1 MKTLRHTI
9 LPAVCL
15 VLLAG
20 CDYNEHYFEGMEQ
33 SAVPTDLLDLD
44 KTLTAADYEAIATNA
59 ANVAL
64 AGNAGKTELEA
75 LKKNGYFTEA
85 IPAEK
90 YLPNYFA
97 ALYPGADDKSA
108 IRATYRTTLQTETA
122 RTVNHA
128 AHYTL
133 SVADYAAAWGKAYP
147 FFAPSKPAAEA
158 LPSILAQALP
168 DAEEGAS
175 VYAWF
180 NVAGEEPA
188 GAEYAF
194 DANFEDMWHQNVS
207 KVALEGWTNL
217 SVKGANKWDLKA
229 FRGNNYLQ
237 ASAYENKDEME
248 VYLISPEMAVGSGM
262 ELTFDAC
269 YGNYR
274 EEGGRIRVLLTDDLQ
289 AAGASVTRDE
299 VEAATWHDITS
310 SVDIPVPS
318 GTYGTLANVCRY
330 DLSAYAGRKLRIA
343 FLYTG
348 DESETEVGG
357 QKVKKQA
364 TTTVQIDNV
373 SVRSAGYDTET
384 YIVDALLY
392 RFDGTEWKPFTEGYA
407 VSAADMSDMGF
418 INGFFDATTDPAHYL
433 PLLLRQRFPYP
444 ALDERITTVCKYYGR
459 TGGFRADDFRFDG
472 TNWVWE
478 GVVDKTAQYV
488 KNNGTWL
495 YDPNVLVTLL
505 PVKGDVTSIRY
516 YQTICD
522 WVGANK
528 GAQYF
533 QTGYTNAEY
542 YYGASSYQCN
552 MDFKIDSWRSKCTA
566 DYSSYSD
573 EELEKL
579 QYERLEEAFL
589 PALEK
594 LHADVAP
601 VEGMDVLVTIRFGVY
616 TGTGL
621 AACNYEI
628 VYKAVGKGAFE
639 FVSLDPIGGED

>member
-1 MKTLRHTI
+1 ML
-9 LPAVCL
+9 LPAACL
-15 VLLAG
+15 LLLAG
-20 CDYNEHYFEGMEQ
+20 CDYNERYFEGMEE
-33 SAVPTDLLDLD
+33 SAAPTDVLDLD
-44 KTLTAADYEAIATNA
+44 KTLTAADYEAIAANA

-64 AGNAGKTELEA
+64 AGKAKKSDLEA

-85 IPAEK
+85 ITAEE

-97 ALYPGADDKSA
+97 ALYPGADDRSA
-108 IRATYRTTLQTETA
+108 IRATYRSTAQSETA

-128 AHYTL
+128 SDYTL
-133 SVADYAAAWGKAYP
+133 RVADYAAEWGKAYP

-158 LPSILAQALP
+158 LPSILAAALP

-180 NVAGEEPA
+180 NVADEEPA

-194 DANFEDMWHQNVS
+194 DAGFEDLWHRNVS
-207 KVALEGWTNL
+207 KVTLEGWTNL

-229 FRGNNYLQ
+229 FRGNNYVQ
-237 ASAYENKDEME
+237 ATAYENKGEME
-248 VYLISPEMAVGSGM
+248 VYLISPEVAVGSGM
-262 ELTFDAC
+262 EFTFDAC

-274 EEGGRIRVLLTDDLQ
+274 EEGGRIRVLISDDVK
-289 AAGASVTRDE
+289 AAGTTVTLDE
-299 VEAATWHDITS
+299 VESATWKDVTS

-330 DLSAYAGRKLRIA
+330 DLSVYSGRKIRIA
-343 FLYTG
+343 FLYEG

-357 QKVKKQA
+357 QTVKKQA

-373 SVRSAGYDTET
+373 SVRTAGYDTQA
-384 YIVDALLY
+384 YAVDAQLY
-392 RFDGTEWKPFTEGYA
+392 RFDGTQWKPFADGLAIT
-407 VSAADMSDMGF
+407 AADMAEMG
-418 INGFFDATTDPAHYL
+418 IANGYFDATTDPTHYL
-433 PLLLRQRFPYP
+433 PLLLRGKYPYP
-444 ALDERITTVCKYYGR
+444 APDERITTICKYYGQK
-459 TGGFRADDFRFDG
+459 GDFRADDFRFDG
-472 TNWVWE
+472 TDWVWE
-478 GVVDKTAQYV
+478 GVLEKTSQFV
-488 KNNGTWL
+488 KNNGKWL
-495 YDPNVLVTLL
+495 YDPNVLITLL
-505 PVKGDVTSIRY
+505 PVKGDPTSVRY

-528 GAQYF
+528 GAQYY
-533 QTGYTNAEY
+533 QSGYTNAEY
-542 YYGASSYQCN
+542 YYGASAYQCN

-594 LHADVAP
+594 LHADAAP
-601 VEGMDVLVTIRFGVY
+601 VEGLDVLFTIRFGVY
-616 TGTGL
+616 TGVGL
-621 AACNYEI
+621 TACNYEI
-628 VYKAVGKGAFE
+628 VYKVVGKGAFE
-639 FVSLDPIGGED
+639 FVSCDRIGEEE